1 VSTSLE
7 NALEQEANMQRH
19 SAIYGLAGAMA
30 LALMSAPF
38 TLTDATAAQH
48 SYRQAHAQKQHVPRH
63 LPSYARQE
71 ARHARFRLAMP
82 YQAGAPM
89 LQGYG
94 PVAQGAPV
102 LGAPFGYS
110 GCYGS
115 REQIYV
121 VGRGLVWQPRV
132 DCPYKDFP

>member
-1 VSTSLE
+1 
-7 NALEQEANMQRH
+7 MQRH
-19 SAIYGLAGAMA
+19 SAIYGLAGAVA

-38 TLTDATAAQH
+38 TLTEATAREH
-48 SYRQAHAQKQHVPRH
+48 SYRQAHANRHVARH
-63 LPSYARQE
+63 LPMH
-71 ARHARFRLAMP
+71 ARHARVRLAMP
-82 YQAGAPM
+82 YQCGAPM
-89 LQGYG
+89 LEGYG

-102 LGAPFGYS
+102 VGAPFGYS

-132 DCPYKDFP
+132 DCPFKDFP

>member
-38 TLTDATAAQH
+38 TLTDATAREH
-48 SYRQAHAQKQHVPRH
+48 SGRYAHANKQHVARH
-63 LPSYARQE
+63 LPGH
-71 ARHARFRLAMP
+71 ARHARVRSAMP
-82 YQAGAPM
+82 YQGGAPM

-94 PVAQGAPV
+94 PVAEGAPV

-121 VGRGLVWQPRV
+121 AGRGLVWQPRV

>member
-1 VSTSLE
+1 
-7 NALEQEANMQRH
+7 MHRH

-38 TLTDATAAQH
+38 TLTDAVARDH
-48 SYRQAHAQKQHVPRH
+48 FGRHAHKQHVAKH
-63 LPSYARQE
+63 YVRQPPV
-71 ARHARFRLAMP
+71 RVAMP
-82 YQAGAPM
+82 

-115 REQIYV
+115 REQVYV
-121 VGRGLVWQPRV
+121 AGQGLVWRPRV
-132 DCPYKDFP
+132 DCPYQDFP